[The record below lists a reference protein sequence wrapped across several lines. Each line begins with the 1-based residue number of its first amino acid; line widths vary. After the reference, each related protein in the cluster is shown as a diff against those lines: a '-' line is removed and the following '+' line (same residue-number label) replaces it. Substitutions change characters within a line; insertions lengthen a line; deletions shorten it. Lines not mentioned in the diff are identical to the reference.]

1 MRLAPEEPTYNVG
14 DTLPNGEEVIA
25 LLPIKHGS
33 ETTGWLYC
41 TGENYDQRYTE
52 TETEEI
58 KCPTKLT
65 T

>member
-1 MRLAPEEPTYNVG
+1 MRLALEEPTYSVG
-14 DTLPNGEEVIA
+14 DALPNGEEVIA

-33 ETTGWLYC
+33 ETRGWLYC
-41 TGENYDQRYTE
+41 TGEEPEQRYTLKE
-52 TETEEI
+52 TKEM